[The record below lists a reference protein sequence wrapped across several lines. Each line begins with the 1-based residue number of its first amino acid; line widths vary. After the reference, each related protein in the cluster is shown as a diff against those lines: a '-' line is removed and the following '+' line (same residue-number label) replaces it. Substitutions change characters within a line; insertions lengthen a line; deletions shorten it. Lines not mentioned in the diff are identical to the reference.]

1 MSSPAKPISLRLS
14 AIVHATEDSEK
25 VIRTMRNVCQLG
37 NSAHPVIT
45 RAKGHH
51 GNQITTLVSHVK
63 NARAAEECLRDIWSR
78 LNELDKEIVRSSLA
92 SRVDHSG
99 TLFLRID
106 KQEAFRGRM
115 HLQDS
120 DPIKVGISFKT
131 PKLKHDRIMDQ
142 IWVLLTEISAPAVGS
157 A

>member
-25 VIRTMRNVCQLG
+25 VIQAMRNVCQLV
-37 NSAHPVIT
+37 NSAHPVVT

-63 NARAAEECLRDIWSR
+63 NAKAVEESLRDIWSR
-78 LNELDKEIVRSSLA
+78 LTKVDKEIVHSSLA
-92 SRVDHSG
+92 SRVDNSG
-99 TLFLRID
+99 TLFIRID

-120 DPIKVGISFKT
+120 DPIKVGISFRT
-131 PKLKHDRIMDQ
+131 PQSKHDSVRDQ
-142 IWVLLTEISAPAVGS
+142 IWMLLTEISPLAVRS
-157 A
+157 D